1 MATTSAV
8 PRVTITAFWKPDIS
22 AHVFFAIA
30 VLTFSFRNAGGKS
43 LVRVA
48 DVSLPGSGA
57 AVHTCGQF
65 RSMIVVAV
73 PGSGP
78 RE

>member
-1 MATTSAV
+1 MI
-8 PRVTITAFWKPDIS
+8 ITAFCRPDIS
-22 AHVFFAIA
+22 AHDFFAIT
-30 VLTFSFRNAGGKS
+30 VLTFSFRNPGWT
-43 LVRVA
+43 LLLWVA